1 MTDIVHIFYSGV
13 GGQGGVVFPLI
24 RQGMSES
31 KHAIAFYGVEELAP
45 AYVAKCEE
53 LGITYRYFKKEK
65 GLSLNAQRE
74 MAGWMA
80 ELKPRA
86 VLAHSPAT
94 LYSCRHLKRK
104 LPDTKI
110 IAIEHHPNV
119 LKRRK
124 EWILSAVAHYAAD
137 HVIFLSETYK
147 QEVKRRIGLLFRESK
162 TKIIPNGL
170 ELENYIDARASRP
183 DNGNEVTIGMQ
194 GRMVEVKDFATLLR
208 AFSLLPKTLVE
219 KANAYLEFAGDG
231 EDRAMLEELAADL
244 QIKDRVR
251 FLGMLSHD
259 ALITRMKNWDI
270 FALSTLGET
279 MSIALMEAMACGLP
293 VLTTDVSG
301 VAEFVRGRGNG
312 VLVPPRDP
320 DAMAMALEE
329 LVSDQGRREELAT
342 QAAQYADEY
351 LSVRRSW
358 TSYFELIGIPSP
370 SAS

>member
-1 MTDIVHIFYSGV
+1 MTDIIHIFYSGV

-45 AYVAKCEE
+45 AYISKCEE
-53 LGITYRYFKKEK
+53 LGIPYRYFKKEK
-65 GLSLNAQRE
+65 GLSLKAQKE
-74 MAGWMA
+74 MASWMT

-94 LYSCRHLKRK
+94 LYSCRRLKRK

-110 IAIEHHPNV
+110 VAVEHHPNV

-124 EWILSAVAHYAAD
+124 EWILSAIAHYAAD
-137 HVIFLSETYK
+137 HVVFLSETYK
-147 QEVKRRIGLLFRESK
+147 QEVKKRIGPLFRESRA
-162 TKIIPNGL
+162 KIIPNGL
-170 ELENYIDARASRP
+170 ELEQYIDVRSSGCGHGP
-183 DNGNEVTIGMQ
+183 ELTIGMQ

-208 AFSLLPKTLVE
+208 AFSCVSTTLVE
-219 KANAYLEFAGDG
+219 RANVHLEFAGDG
-231 EDRAMLEELAADL
+231 EDRSALERLAAEL
-244 QIKDRVR
+244 QIEHRVR

-259 ALITRMKNWDI
+259 ALITRMKDWDI

-293 VLTTDVSG
+293 VITTDVSG

-312 VLVPPRDP
+312 VLVPPRQP
-320 DAMAMALEE
+320 EAMAKALED
-329 LVSDQGRREELAT
+329 LISDQGRRADLAA
-342 QAAQYADEY
+342 QAARYADEY
-351 LSVRRSW
+351 LSVKRSW
-358 TSYFELIGIPSP
+358 ASYFELIGTPL
-370 SAS
+370 ASGS